1 MISRV
6 SDWANAGW
14 PGTGYE
20 KGPQKASFPQETCQQ
35 SLGALESISPL
46 CKDLHPL
53 GGRGPPASGYK

>member
-20 KGPQKASFPQETCQQ
+20 KGPQKPLFHKKLVNRALAP
-35 SLGALESISPL
+35 LESISPL
-46 CKDLHPL
+46 
-53 GGRGPPASGYK
+53 